1 MGKHDIRLRRQR
13 LTARGADRFR
23 NYGAIMKQH
32 EEDKKIK
39 KIIKVFTYFLVIL
52 ILIVLIVILSRWEN
66 RSTNRET
73 TFTPTISKFIDKS

>member
-32 EEDKKIK
+32 EEEKKIK
-39 KIIKVFTYFLVIL
+39 KIVKVFIYFLVIL
-52 ILIVLIVILSRWEN
+52 ILIILIVIISRWET
-66 RSTNRET
+66 RSNAINFPAENLSAH
-73 TFTPTISKFIDKS
+73 TFRL